1 MADRID
7 GRGAGL
13 GANSKYDKA
22 ALAVWTRALIA
33 ATVSCLV
40 LHVSRA
46 GLPLATDSLQLISD
60 VDTVLKLAVLANA
73 GVALGWLHRASRN
86 AHAISP
92 GMKYSPNAAVGWFF
106 VPAVNVLYT
115 VAVVYE
121 IWSRSGGPKRSR
133 LLIAWWAMTMP
144 TIYLVYPAW
153 IMSGTTTLG
162 GQLLIA
168 ASPITFLALARRVE
182 RDQAHAAVAAQFG
195 EPREAPPAA
204 EPQPDQGWVPF
215 ARIEPVEDPGS
226 IGTIEARPT
235 VRLTPTPP
243 GKPDVIVLKRPA
255 PAPDVSES

>member
-1 MADRID
+1 M
-7 GRGAGL
+7 

-22 ALAVWTRALIA
+22 ALAVWTHALTV
-33 ATVSCLV
+33 ATASCLV
-40 LHVSRA
+40 LHAARA
-46 GLPLATDSLQLISD
+46 GLPLATDSVQLISGL
-60 VDTVLKLAVLANA
+60 DTVLKLAVLGNA
-73 GVALGWLHRASRN
+73 GVALAWLHRASRN

-92 GMKYSPNAAVGWFF
+92 GMRYSPNAAVGWFF
-106 VPAVNVLYT
+106 APAFNVLYT

-121 IWSRSGGPKRSR
+121 IWSRSGGPKRST
-133 LLIAWWAMTMP
+133 LLIAWWAVTMP
-144 TIYLVYPAW
+144 TIYIIYPLW

-162 GQLLIA
+162 GQFLLA
-168 ASPITFLALARRVE
+168 ASPLTFLALARRLE
-182 RDQAHAAVAAQFG
+182 RDQAHAAVAAEFG
-195 EPREAPPAA
+195 EPREASLAA

-255 PAPDVSES
+255 PVPDVSES